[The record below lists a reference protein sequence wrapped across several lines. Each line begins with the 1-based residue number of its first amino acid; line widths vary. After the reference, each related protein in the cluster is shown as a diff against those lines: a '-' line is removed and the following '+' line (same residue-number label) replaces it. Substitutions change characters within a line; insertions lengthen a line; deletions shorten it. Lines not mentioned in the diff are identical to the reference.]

1 MTNNEQLQG
10 KTKKCPK
17 CQEDIQ
23 IGAIKCK
30 HCGADLRNWFIR
42 HKILTGILFLFIIGI
57 IWNIGNDTSDN
68 SNISLSNNINQ

>member
-57 IWNIGNDTSDN
+57 I
-68 SNISLSNNINQ
+68 